1 MARRDDVL
9 LAELLDCVLAVRSY
23 LDRGGKEWFTD
34 PALEDA
40 VLLRLIRIGEI
51 AGLVS
56 EPRRESHPQVPWSRM
71 RGFRNVALHEYFRLD
86 MSRVRQVAEDEVPT
100 LHEEILHLLRT
111 DFPEIADKYER
122 RG

>member
-1 MARRDDVL
+1 MPRRDDVL
-9 LAELLDCVLAVRSY
+9 LAELFDCVLAVRSY
-23 LDRGGKEWFTD
+23 LERGGAEWFTD

-56 EPRRESHPQVPWSRM
+56 EPRRASHPEVPWSRM

-86 MSRVRQVAEDEVPT
+86 MSRVRPVAEDEVPV
-100 LHEEILHLLRT
+100 LHEQILQVLRA
-111 DFPEIADKYER
+111 DFPDIARKYEQEV
-122 RG
+122 